1 MKTQPYR
8 STVSEHDNMSA
19 LQKLTTEHTEY
30 TERARF
36 MNKRMGLLQK
46 LIIEHIG
53 RAERARF
60 IRKRVIFFNLLR
72 HIRKFFTL
80 YFAQKI
86 NLSLVSVISVV
97 SVVRRLPFCS
107 EVEYATL
114 VRFLTMIRRTRGKLQ
129 IVVQKK
135 TSARRF
141 TNNFS
146 CMTRHIIG
154 SNSYFTF
161 LKRYKQYESF

>member
-1 MKTQPYR
+1 
-8 STVSEHDNMSA
+8 MSA

-30 TERARF
+30 TERVRF
-36 MNKRMGLLQK
+36 MNKRMSLLQK
-46 LIIEHIG
+46 LIMEHVG

-60 IRKRVIFFNLLR
+60 MRKRVIFNLLR

-107 EVEYATL
+107 EVKYATL
-114 VRFLTMIRRTRGKLQ
+114 VRFLTILTMIRRTRGKLQ

-146 CMTRHIIG
+146 CMTRNIIG